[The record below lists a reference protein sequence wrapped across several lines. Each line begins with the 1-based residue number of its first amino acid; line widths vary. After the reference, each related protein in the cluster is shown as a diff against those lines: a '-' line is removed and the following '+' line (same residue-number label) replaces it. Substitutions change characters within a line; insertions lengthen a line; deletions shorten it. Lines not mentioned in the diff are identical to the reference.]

1 MTHLGCK
8 NKTSLGGLYSS
19 FIYRGAIKKLIADF
33 KFQMVKELQET
44 IANLLD
50 KEIRKTS
57 LLSFWK
63 KHNFVFTPLPL
74 HSYRQRWRGF
84 NQSSLIGEQLAS
96 KLGLSYSK
104 KILIRTR
111 FRPPQVGLSQKQ
123 RKKNIKSQ
131 FAVSSQA
138 KDQESQKSRIKKKNI
153 IIIDDVWTTG
163 STLKEAGR
171 VLKTAGANQVWG
183 LTFCRSNLIVG

>member
-1 MTHLGCK
+1 MTHPGCK
-8 NKTSLGGLYSS
+8 NKTSLDGLYSP
-19 FIYRGAIKKLIADF
+19 FVYRGAIKRLITDF

-44 IANLLD
+44 ISNLLD

-63 KHNFVFTPLPL
+63 KNNFVFTPLPL

-84 NQSSLIGEQLAS
+84 NQSSLIGEQLAD
-96 KLGLSYSK
+96 KLGLSYNK
-104 KILIRTR
+104 EVLVRTH
-111 FRPPQVGLSQKQ
+111 FRSPQVGLSQKQ

-131 FAVSSQA
+131 FTVFSQA
-138 KDQESQKSRIKKKNI
+138 KNQIKKKNI
-153 IIIDDVWTTG
+153 LIIDDVWTTG

-171 VLKTAGANQVWG
+171 VLKAADANQVWG
-183 LTFCRSNLIVG
+183 LTFCRQEYLTVR